1 MKGLEHLPS
10 EERLRELPLFRL
22 ENRTERNGTEQN
34 RIEQNKPVQSE
45 GTYKDRLVQLC
56 DHLRKKRR
64 LGGELVSVHKCL
76 KGGCREDGVRLFAVV
91 PRDRTR
97 GNGRKLEHRRFLLEI
112 RKRFL
117 YCESDGALALLE
129 QGLAQGDLQRSL
141 WTSAILGSLAGAFPQ
156 CCKGRVL
163 LWQPLEE
170 PSQGTLSA
178 PRRSP
183 GFPRLPFAAL
193 PIAGPL
199 RSGPP
204 ASHHST
210 CPA

>member
-34 RIEQNKPVQSE
+34 SIEQNKPVQSE

-112 RKRFL
+112 RKRFFTVRVMEPWPCL
-117 YCESDGALALLE
+117 SRGLHKVTSRDPFGRQPVWDLWLGLSHSAARGESF
-129 QGLAQGDLQRSL
+129 S
-141 WTSAILGSLAGAFPQ
+141 GSL
-156 CCKGRVL
+156 
-163 LWQPLEE
+163 
-170 PSQGTLSA
+170 
-178 PRRSP
+178 
-183 GFPRLPFAAL
+183 
-193 PIAGPL
+193 
-199 RSGPP
+199 
-204 ASHHST
+204 
-210 CPA
+210 